1 MDAVENVKETLRPK
15 FLTLIEY
22 LNDQDE
28 VLAASFFIELLV
40 QLQSAREEEELL
52 SVFINL
58 SSTAFMGFQF
68 DTVSWALADSILQ
81 EAEQVAHAFTAPASR
96 AH

>member
-1 MDAVENVKETLRPK
+1 MSLNQS
-15 FLTLIEY
+15 LIEY

-28 VLAASFFIELLV
+28 VLAAAFFTELLV
-40 QLQSAREEEELL
+40 HLQSATEEEELL

-68 DTVSWALADSILQ
+68 DNVSWALADSILL
-81 EAEQVAHAFTAPASR
+81 EAEQVAHAFTASGAQ

>member
-1 MDAVENVKETLRPK
+1 MDAVEHVKDSLKPK

-28 VLAASFFIELLV
+28 VLAASFFTELLV
-40 QLQSAREEEELL
+40 QLQSATEEEELL

-68 DTVSWALADSILQ
+68 DNVSWALADSILQ
-81 EAEQVAHAFTAPASR
+81 EAEEVAHAFTAPASK